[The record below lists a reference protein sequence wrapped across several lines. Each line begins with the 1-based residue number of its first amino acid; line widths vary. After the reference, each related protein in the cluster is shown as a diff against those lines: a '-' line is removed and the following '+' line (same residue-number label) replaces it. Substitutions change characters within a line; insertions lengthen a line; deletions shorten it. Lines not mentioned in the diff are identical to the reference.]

1 MTYIFDGNV
10 GLYGYTMLD
19 DATYHLFIF
28 FAYAEQGG
36 NKEVVAAVDVNLT
49 DQQYACIAD
58 GHRLA
63 HNVPHSYSVSAV
75 PAHKQS
81 KHLIEEIVDNSV
93 DKMMASIYECIR
105 NEHKGV

>member
-10 GLYGYTMLD
+10 ELTGHTFID
-19 DATYHLFIF
+19 DATYHLFLF
-28 FAYAEQGG
+28 FVYAEQDGD
-36 NKEVVAAVDVNLT
+36 KEVAAAVDVNLT

-63 HNVPHSYSVSAV
+63 HNVPHSYSVNAV

-93 DKMMASIYECIR
+93 DKMMAAIYDSINKE
-105 NEHKGV
+105 V

>member
-10 GLYGYTMLD
+10 ELTGHTVLD

-28 FAYAEQGG
+28 FAYAEKDG

-63 HNVPHSYSVSAV
+63 HNVPHSYSVNAV

-81 KHLIEEIVDNSV
+81 KRLIEETVDNSV
-93 DKMMASIYECIR
+93 DKMMASIYDSINKE
-105 NEHKGV
+105 V

>member
-10 GLYGYTMLD
+10 ELSGYTMLD

-28 FAYAEQGG
+28 FAYAEKDG
-36 NKEVVAAVDVNLT
+36 NKEVAAAVDVNIT
-49 DQQYACIAD
+49 EQQYACIAD
-58 GHRLA
+58 GRRLA
-63 HNVPHSYSVSAV
+63 HNVPHSYSVNAV

-93 DKMMASIYECIR
+93 DKMMASIYDSINKE
-105 NEHKGV
+105 V

>member
-10 GLYGYTMLD
+10 ELYGYTVLD

-28 FAYAEQGG
+28 FAYAEKDG
-36 NKEVVAAVDVNLT
+36 NKEVAAAVDVNLT

-63 HNVPHSYSVSAV
+63 HNAPHSYSVNAV

-81 KHLIEEIVDNSV
+81 KRLIEETVDNSV
-93 DKMMASIYECIR
+93 DKMMASIYDIINKE
-105 NEHKGV
+105 V